1 MKRIILTATAVLLA
15 LGTTREASAQAAK
28 IGYINSQE
36 VFASSSEA
44 ATAQQQFDQEMQVYQ
59 AEVQRLEDE
68 ITGMQQRL
76 QQQQL
81 TLSPEARA
89 NREQQIQAKV
99 QEYQTRTQQLQQ
111 IADTRRNELIQPVM
125 DRITVVIETLRN
137 EGQYSLIL
145 DVAAGA
151 IISADSTLDLT
162 PEVIRRLG
170 GTPVAAPPAAPT
182 PG

>member
-1 MKRIILTATAVLLA
+1 MRRSILA
-15 LGTTREASAQAAK
+15 LPALAWAVTAAAAEAQTLR

-36 VFASSSEA
+36 ILATSSEA
-44 ATAQQQFDQEMQVYQ
+44 AAAQQQFDQEMQRFQ
-59 AEVQRLEDE
+59 AEVQQLEDE

-89 NREQQIQAKV
+89 NREQQIQMKLT
-99 QEYQTRTQQLQQ
+99 EYQTRTGELQQLAQQ
-111 IADTRRNELIQPVM
+111 RQQELVQPVM
-125 DRITVVIETLRN
+125 DRITAIIETMRE

-145 DVAAGA
+145 DVAAGS

-162 PEVIRRLG
+162 PEVIRRIG
-170 GTPVAAPPAAPT
+170 AQESGAAR
-182 PG
+182 

>member
-1 MKRIILTATAVLLA
+1 MRRSFLA
-15 LGTTREASAQAAK
+15 LPALAWAVAAASADAQTLK
-28 IGYINSQE
+28 IGYINSQQIL
-36 VFASSSEA
+36 ASSTEA
-44 ATAQQQFDQEMQVYQ
+44 AAAEQQFTREMQTFQ
-59 AEVQRLEDE
+59 TEVQALEEE

-89 NREQQIQAKV
+89 NREQQIQTKL
-99 QEYQTRTQQLQQ
+99 QEYQTRTTELQQ
-111 IADTRRNELIQPVM
+111 MADQRRAELVQPVM
-125 DRITVVIETLRN
+125 DRITVVIETLRE

-145 DVAAGA
+145 DVAAGS

-170 GTPVAAPPAAPT
+170 AQESGAAR
-182 PG
+182 

>member
-1 MKRIILTATAVLLA
+1 MRRSFLA
-15 LGTTREASAQAAK
+15 LPALVWAVTAASADAQTLK
-28 IGYINSQE
+28 IGYINSQQIL
-36 VFASSSEA
+36 ASSTEA
-44 ATAQQQFDQEMQVYQ
+44 AAAEQQFTREMQTFQ
-59 AEVQRLEDE
+59 TEVQALEDE

-89 NREQQIQAKV
+89 NREQQIQAKL
-99 QEYQTRTQQLQQ
+99 QEYQTRTTELQQ
-111 IADTRRNELIQPVM
+111 MADQRRAELVQPVM
-125 DRITVVIETLRN
+125 DRITVVIETLRE

-145 DVAAGA
+145 DVAAGS

-170 GTPVAAPPAAPT
+170 AQEGGAAR
-182 PG
+182 

>member
-1 MKRIILTATAVLLA
+1 MRSSFLALPALAWALTAAA
-15 LGTTREASAQAAK
+15 ADAQTLK

-36 VFASSSEA
+36 ILASSSEA
-44 ATAQQQFDQEMQVYQ
+44 AAAQQTFDQEMQRFQ
-59 AEVQRLEDE
+59 TEVQQLEEE
-68 ITGMQQRL
+68 ISGMQQRL

-89 NREQQIQAKV
+89 NREQQIQTKLE
-99 QEYQTRTQQLQQ
+99 EYQTRTAELQQLAQQ
-111 IADTRRNELIQPVM
+111 RQQELIQPVM
-125 DRITVVIETLRN
+125 DRITVIIETMRE

-145 DVAAGA
+145 DVAAGS

-170 GTPVAAPPAAPT
+170 ADSGAAR
-182 PG
+182 

>member
-1 MKRIILTATAVLLA
+1 MRRSFLA
-15 LGTTREASAQAAK
+15 LPALAWAVTAAAADAQTLK
-28 IGYINSQE
+28 IGYINSQQIL
-36 VFASSSEA
+36 ASSPEA
-44 ATAQQQFDQEMQVYQ
+44 AAAQQQFDQEMQRFQ
-59 AEVQRLEDE
+59 TEVQQLEDE

-89 NREQQIQAKV
+89 NREQQIQAKL
-99 QEYQTRTQQLQQ
+99 QEYQTRTGELQQ
-111 IADTRRNELIQPVM
+111 MADQRRTELIQPVM
-125 DRITVVIETLRN
+125 DRITVVIESLRE

-162 PEVIRRLG
+162 PQVISRLG
-170 GTPVAAPPAAPT
+170 AATGTTPAPAPAR
-182 PG
+182 

>member
-1 MKRIILTATAVLLA
+1 MRRSFLAIPALAWAVTAAAV
-15 LGTTREASAQAAK
+15 EAQTLK
-28 IGYINSQE
+28 IGYINSQQIL
-36 VFASSSEA
+36 ASSPDA
-44 ATAQQQFDQEMQVYQ
+44 AAAEQAFNQEMQRFQ
-59 AEVQRLEDE
+59 TEVQQLEEE

-99 QEYQTRTQQLQQ
+99 TEYQTRTTELQQ
-111 IADTRRNELIQPVM
+111 MAEQRQRELVQPVM
-125 DRITVVIETLRN
+125 DRITVVIEALRE

-145 DVAAGA
+145 DVAAGS

-170 GTPVAAPPAAPT
+170 AATDTGAAAR
-182 PG
+182 